1 MQILQSTV
9 ALCQQVSNV
18 LGKPQKQKLRQDF
31 DLTARKEQFKIP
43 IDRCIVLLPVVHFSI
58 RLQWLA

>member
-31 DLTARKEQFKIP
+31 DFTAGKETLEIS
-43 IDRCIVLLPVVHFSI
+43 IVL
-58 RLQWLA
+58 

>member
-31 DLTARKEQFKIP
+31 DFTAGKETLEIL
-43 IDRCIVLLPVVHFSI
+43 IVL
-58 RLQWLA
+58 

>member
-1 MQILQSTV
+1 MQILQFTV

-31 DLTARKEQFKIP
+31 DFTAGKETLEIP
-43 IDRCIVLLPVVHFSI
+43 IVL
-58 RLQWLA
+58 

>member
-31 DLTARKEQFKIP
+31 DFTAGKERLKF
-43 IDRCIVLLPVVHFSI
+43 RLCFSCPK
-58 RLQWLA
+58 APSA

>member
-18 LGKPQKQKLRQDF
+18 LGKPQKQKPL
-31 DLTARKEQFKIP
+31 
-43 IDRCIVLLPVVHFSI
+43 FSSFFTY
-58 RLQWLA
+58 